1 MFLLCRSLDILI
13 ENIIYLHDIIMHA
26 NTTEIFQGKFEAKA
40 IRARIP
46 LVCFI
51 SPLFEDNRSQQRHTF
66 TWARPFVTFIGG
78 W

>member
-1 MFLLCRSLDILI
+1 
-13 ENIIYLHDIIMHA
+13 MHA